1 MVTHGG
7 RDGGILL
14 LPWRGTVG
22 KFVTAVVGDGGVLGS
37 VVWDGMEV
45 RYCPGWGRV
54 KILPNPTSKS
64 KSTRGASRP
73 ARAESRPG
81 LILILRWGLA

>member
-14 LPWRGTVG
+14 LPWHGTVG

-37 VVWDGMEV
+37 VVWDGREV
-45 RYCPGWGRV
+45 RYCPGWGRRERWPLIFFSGGP
-54 KILPNPTSKS
+54 KNKS
-64 KSTRGASRP
+64 KCYRSVVSTVMEPVSRYCC
-73 ARAESRPG
+73 
-81 LILILRWGLA
+81 

>member
-14 LPWRGTVG
+14 LPWYGTVG

-37 VVWDGMEV
+37 VVWDGREV
-45 RYCPGWGRV
+45 CYCPGWGRRERW
-54 KILPNPTSKS
+54 P
-64 KSTRGASRP
+64 
-73 ARAESRPG
+73 
-81 LILILRWGLA
+81 LIFFFSWV